1 MTYKNKKVTVSVIYR
16 SPSQNISE
24 FDLFL
29 SIFEKILS
37 DINKHEPSLS
47 LITGDFNTR
56 SSSWWSKD
64 INTTEE
70 LKLFSL
76 TSSNGFPQLINEP
89 TDIQNKQFFL
99 YWHDLYWSTK
109 SISKLWRPCIVAPK
123 LSSSNCAN
131 CSY

>member
-76 TSSNGFPQLINEP
+76 TSSNGFLQLINEP

-99 YWHDLYWSTK
+99 Y
-109 SISKLWRPCIVAPK
+109 
-123 LSSSNCAN
+123 
-131 CSY
+131 